1 MFKLV
6 IWVCQEVAKVAVE
19 IKALIHMGST
29 LAHTAKAVD
38 WVWQV
43 GQVAG
48 ARADG
53 RAVKR
58 PCNGSEVTL
67 K

>member
-19 IKALIHMGST
+19 IKVQIHMGST
-29 LAHTAKAVD
+29 LAHMAKGVG

-43 GQVAG
+43 GQVAVG
-48 ARADG
+48 HLQVPQVAGDR
-53 RAVKR
+53 
-58 PCNGSEVTL
+58 
-67 K
+67 

>member
-43 GQVAG
+43 GQVAVG
-48 ARADG
+48 HLQVPQVVGDR
-53 RAVKR
+53 
-58 PCNGSEVTL
+58 
-67 K
+67 